1 MISAARQD
9 QKLEFKQF
17 ILDEDHLSGQ
27 SVSDSLEKFAPDLIL
42 TVGSAATRIVREKF
56 PDIPTIF
63 AGVLYPVLSGFVESL
78 LSPGQKI
85 TGASLNLPV
94 ETQFRYFK
102 TIIPELK
109 QVGVLYTAGTATLID
124 SAQPIAARMNLELVP
139 IKVEHQKDIARAL
152 DSLDGVVQGIWAL
165 ADPTLFNPLGTKF
178 ILLQSLRRGL
188 PVMGFSRHLVESG
201 ALFGLDFDYKAV
213 GRQAGEMAAA
223 VLGGADPSQIPVSRP
238 DIIWFHYNART
249 AAHLSIVIPDDLKAV
264 AKEVYR

>member
-1 MISAARQD
+1 MILAARQD
-9 QKLEFKQF
+9 QELEFKQF
-17 ILDEDHLSGQ
+17 IINE
-27 SVSDSLEKFAPDLIL
+27 DSLSRQSIADSVAKFAPDLIL
-42 TVGSAATRIVREKF
+42 TVGSAATRIVRKKF

-78 LSPGQKI
+78 LSPGRKI
-85 TGASLNLPV
+85 TGASLNLPI

-102 TIIPELK
+102 TIIPELR
-109 QVGVLYTAGTATLID
+109 QVGVLYTANTSSLID
-124 SAQPIAARMNLELVP
+124 SARPIATRMQLELVA
-139 IKVEHQKDIARAL
+139 IKVEHQKDFAKAL
-152 DSLDGVVQGIWAL
+152 DSLDGVVQGLWAL

-178 ILLQSLRRGL
+178 ILLQALRRGL

-223 VLGGADPSQIPVSRP
+223 VLGGTDPSQIPVSRP

-249 AAHLSIVIPDDLKAV
+249 ASHLSIVIPEDLMAV